1 MGGRSEP
8 YLDVRND
15 RTAWTVGAGVDA
27 IQRVAERR
35 ADLTD
40 VVASLSRRLAGIKEA
55 SEWTSNDDEHDPEG
69 VTIAFERAQVAG
81 LLEMA
86 RTELGELDLAEA
98 RIRAGVYG
106 TCERCGQ
113 PVGDGRLEVLPAAT
127 RCVTCADRRR

>member
-1 MGGRSEP
+1 VGGRSEP
-8 YLDVRND
+8 YPDARNS
-15 RTAWTVGAGVDA
+15 RAPWTVGTGVDA
-27 IQRVAERR
+27 IRRVAERR

-40 VVASLSRRLAGIKEA
+40 VVTSLARRLAGIKEA

-98 RIRAGVYG
+98 RIRADTYG
-106 TCERCGQ
+106 TCERCGRAI
-113 PVGDGRLEVLPAAT
+113 GGGRLEVLPAART
-127 RCVTCADRRR
+127 CVACADRRR

>member
-1 MGGRSEP
+1 M
-8 YLDVRND
+8 
-15 RTAWTVGAGVDA
+15 DA

-106 TCERCGQ
+106 TCERCGR